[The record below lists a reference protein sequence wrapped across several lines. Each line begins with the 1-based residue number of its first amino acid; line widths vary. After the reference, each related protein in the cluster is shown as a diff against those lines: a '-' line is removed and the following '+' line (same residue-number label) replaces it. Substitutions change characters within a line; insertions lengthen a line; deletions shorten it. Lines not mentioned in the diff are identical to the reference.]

1 MKVLE
6 VEIAT
11 CTPSH
16 RCITADFP
24 GSLLYH
30 EVMIQLCEFLQA
42 NPEPT
47 DTENSQRG
55 IRERLKRSRVCFETI
70 MRLYY
75 VRHGFEGADSY
86 ITYDLAVL
94 AFIAQANLKTLR
106 ASTDAQPMSN
116 TTSASS
122 TPYSHLSD
130 LDDTRATLFLAAKG
144 LHLQGKSYPLPRTL
158 FHVVQSMRPEDAA
171 MMHRY
176 ADIRPE
182 SSAVQALRAEYARSQ
197 YPVLIVDTDGHVG
210 KNYLGGMVARLRRES
225 EVASGR
231 PGKGLSAESSSMERD
246 D

>member
-1 MKVLE
+1 
-6 VEIAT
+6 
-11 CTPSH
+11 
-16 RCITADFP
+16 
-24 GSLLYH
+24 
-30 EVMIQLCEFLQA
+30 MIQLCEFLQA

-47 DTENSQRG
+47 DTEFSQQE
-55 IRERLKRSRVCFETI
+55 IKDHLKRSRVCFETI

-94 AFIAQANLKTLR
+94 AFIAQANLKALR
-106 ASTDAQPMSN
+106 SSIDAQPMSN
-116 TTSASS
+116 TMSASS

-171 MMHRY
+171 MMYRY

-182 SSAVQALRAEYARSQ
+182 SSAVEALRAEYARSQ

-210 KNYLGGMVARLRRES
+210 KDYLGGMVARLRREGS
-225 EVASGR
+225 EVAPGR
-231 PGKGLSAESSSMERD
+231 PKKGLSVESSMKRD
-246 D
+246 DL